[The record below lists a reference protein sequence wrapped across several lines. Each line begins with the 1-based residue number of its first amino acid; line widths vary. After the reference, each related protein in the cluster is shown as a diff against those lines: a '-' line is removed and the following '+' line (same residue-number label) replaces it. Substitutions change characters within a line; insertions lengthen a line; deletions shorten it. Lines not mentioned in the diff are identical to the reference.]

1 MSTVMFKRGDDI
13 TMDNTP
19 IQDGLLFFNEED
31 HKIYMDNGNQRLQY
45 GGDTA
50 LISSASQASS
60 TNAFNASASVNLFL
74 QKTTVVDTKAN
85 ALAVTQNYIPLGCLA
100 FKEMLGTSNYSSV
113 GASVSA
119 ALINLANRASTLENK
134 TTVNNVPFYFD
145 YHDGKYG
152 YNTNANRG
160 ADTFH
165 PFSGGLENAIELGNL
180 GNAFD
185 LTSYTNYQNF
195 TTDKNFFVRISGVSF
210 SGANASTSGSDWDS
224 GDFNAQGGASA
235 SSMGALLSYNAST
248 GRLTTAGGMGIGVS
262 VHLGGPHIDASNSS
276 SGTLSIIGKV
286 YLLA

>member
-1 MSTVMFKRGDDI
+1 MSTVMFKRGDNI

-19 IQDGLLFFNEED
+19 VQDGLLFFNEED

-165 PFSGGLENAIELGNL
+165 PFSGIEYLGE
-180 GNAFD
+180 GTTFD
-185 LTSYTNYQNF
+185 VSSYSGYQNF
-195 TTDKNFFVRISGVSF
+195 TVDNFIVEAVGSSSGNGSHNHSSNFTDTNTAQVSC
-210 SGANASTSGSDWDS
+210 SINAGKTYNPSTGILTALVSTS
-224 GDFNAQGGASA
+224 AQGGANGYPSA
-235 SSMGALLSYNAST
+235 SCGAS
-248 GRLTTAGGMGIGVS
+248 IGVKAY
-262 VHLGGPHIDASNSS
+262 LK
-276 SGTLSIIGKV
+276 LS
-286 YLLA
+286 

>member
-1 MSTVMFKRGDDI
+1 MSTVMFKRGDNI

-19 IQDGLLFFNEED
+19 VQDGLLFFNEED
-31 HKIYMDNGNQRLQY
+31 HKIYMDNGSQRLQY

-165 PFSGGLENAIELGNL
+165 PFKGYEYLGT
-180 GNAFD
+180 GQSFD
-185 LTSYTNYQNF
+185 LSSYSGYQNF
-195 TTDKNFFVRISGVSF
+195 TVDNFVFKATGGNNESSF
-210 SGANASTSGSDWDS
+210 YYTKDGSNIHANG
-224 GDFNAQGGASA
+224 GIIAQ
-235 SSMGALLSYNAST
+235 YNQST
-248 GRLTTAGGMGIGVS
+248 GILTAYLYINARAGT
-262 VHLGGPHIDASNSS
+262 NSS
-276 SGTLSIIGKV
+276 EGYNWESHSENFNVTA
-286 YLLA
+286 YLLLE

>member
-1 MSTVMFKRGDDI
+1 MSTVMFKRGDNI

-19 IQDGLLFFNEED
+19 IQDGLLFFNEENY
-31 HKIYMDNGNQRLQY
+31 KIYMDNGSQRLQY
-45 GGDTA
+45 GGDTE
-50 LISSASQASS
+50 LISSTSQASS

-165 PFSGGLENAIELGNL
+165 PFSGGKEALPAGF
-180 GNAFD
+180 A
-185 LTSYTNYQNF
+185 
-195 TTDKNFFVRISGVSF
+195 
-210 SGANASTSGSDWDS
+210 ASCTLRGDGS
-224 GDFNAQGGASA
+224 AGASA
-235 SSMGALLSYNAST
+235 SFAITMPYN
-248 GRLTTAGGMGIGVS
+248 GS
-262 VHLGGPHIDASNSS
+262 V
-276 SGTLSIIGKV
+276 TLSASGSGSLSVRDGTHTYSPGQTCVFTKGTILTFIIDIDKWGQGTDALQANFS
-286 YLLA
+286 YS